1 MPPDLSTLR
10 ELFARKDYLFTLHA
24 SDRAAQRGI
33 VSQEIEAVIS
43 SGEVIE
49 DYPDD
54 KYGPSCLIMG
64 ETDNNRI
71 LHLQVSYPAQV
82 KIITVYEPS
91 SDEWESD
98 WKTRKH
104 HE

>member
-1 MPPDLSTLR
+1 MPPDLNLLR
-10 ELFARKDYLFTLHA
+10 QFFSRTDYLFTLHA
-24 SDRAAQRGI
+24 SERAAQRGI
-33 VSQEIEAVIS
+33 NSREIESAINV
-43 SGEVIE
+43 GEVIE

-54 KYGPSCLIMG
+54 KYGPSCPIMG
-64 ETDNNRI
+64 ETDKRRI
-71 LHLQVSYPAQV
+71 LHIQVSYPPPI

-91 SDEWESD
+91 SDEWEDD